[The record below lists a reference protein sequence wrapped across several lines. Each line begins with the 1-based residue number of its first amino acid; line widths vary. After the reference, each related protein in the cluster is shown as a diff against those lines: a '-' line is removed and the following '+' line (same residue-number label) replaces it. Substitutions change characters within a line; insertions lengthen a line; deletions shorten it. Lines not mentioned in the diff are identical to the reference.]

1 MSTDTDRQ
9 QVAGTVLTTSRS
21 PLDTLLRVL
30 GCVALVMAIVVMAAG
45 LYYGYQART
54 AVLDAQ
60 QAISDFE
67 VPSFDT
73 PVAPTLDVAP
83 EPEPEPAGFGPGD
96 PRCIPGYPFSPV
108 GTPGTAG
115 YESAESQRAEASREC
130 PG

>member
-1 MSTDTDRQ
+1 MSADTDRQ
-9 QVAGTVLTTSRS
+9 HVAGTVLTASRS

-30 GCVALVMAIVVMAAG
+30 GCVALVLAIVVMAAG

-67 VPSFDT
+67 MPSFDT
-73 PVAPTLDVAP
+73 LVAPTLDVAP
-83 EPEPEPAGFGPGD
+83 EPEPAEFGPGD